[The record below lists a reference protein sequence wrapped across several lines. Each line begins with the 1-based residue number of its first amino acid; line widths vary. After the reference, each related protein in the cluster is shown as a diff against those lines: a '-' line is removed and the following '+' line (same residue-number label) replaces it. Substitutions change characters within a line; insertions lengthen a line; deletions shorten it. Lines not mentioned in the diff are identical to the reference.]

1 MEAIDNQSIGQAA
14 LNTQASVSTKD
25 STSDTGNTEVKD
37 TSAVSTEGG
46 DFAAYLSK
54 TLGKSGQE
62 TVNEEEL
69 FSALISERLNEI
81 DQEASL
87 FYDQKVKEL
96 STSMAR
102 SDGYIPLEDVAK
114 AALRETVAAGNVTTE
129 QAEKL
134 HAEAFAGAQLDDNAM
149 NLYDGRGDTVAVGS
163 MEEAMFKV
171 QAVLDQIEAGT
182 LVLDPRPLDVMS
194 NIGTTPGTELTGEGI
209 EGELGREIAEGAEA
223 ESAEAESA
231 EEGSEKQVRFT
242 WKHEASDGN
251 LAILLPTKLNGQI
264 AGVSLFD
271 KEGNLLEKGDY
282 SKQTGDKR
290 AVFRFNDPGGEYG
303 KDVDAVVYLDNGQT
317 LTYHVKNGGERTY
330 VPQDDYT
337 KKSKAELEKDMAAKH
352 SKNELVVDPPMTD
365 SDPTSEASEA
375 AAGSTAAQAA
385 ASSSA
390 APASTAA
397 PASPSDSSD
406 EADSSAS
413 SPPVSGV
420 DNSAAL

>member
-1 MEAIDNQSIGQAA
+1 MEAIDNQSAIQSA

-25 STSDTGNTEVKD
+25 STSDTSNTEVKD
-37 TSAVSTEGG
+37 TSAVSADGG

-62 TVNEEEL
+62 PVNEEEL

-96 STSMAR
+96 SGTMSR
-102 SDGYIPLEDVAK
+102 SDGYVPIEDVAK

-149 NLYDGRGDTVAVGS
+149 NLYDGRGDTSATGS

-171 QAVLDQIEAGT
+171 QAVLDQVAAGT

-194 NIGTTPGTELTGEGI
+194 NIGTTPGTEMSGGLGGL
-209 EGELGREIAEGAEA
+209 EGELGRELAGAEGAEGL
-223 ESAEAESA
+223 EAES

-264 AGVSLFD
+264 AGVSLYD

-282 SKQTGDKR
+282 SKQTGDSR
-290 AVFRFNDPGGEYG
+290 AVFRFNDAGGEYG

-317 LTYHVKNGGERTY
+317 LTYHVNNGGERTY

-337 KKSKAELEKDMAAKH
+337 KKSKAQLEKDMAAKH
-352 SKNELVVDPPMTD
+352 SSKDQIVVDPPITSTD
-365 SDPTSEASEA
+365 SDTTSTTSDAVT
-375 AAGSTAAQAA
+375 GSTAAQTTTTT
-385 ASSSA
+385 SSS
-390 APASTAA
+390 S
-397 PASPSDSSD
+397 SGLGSSD
-406 EADSSAS
+406 LSAS
-413 SPPVSGV
+413 SESSSGV
-420 DNSAAL
+420 DQSAAL